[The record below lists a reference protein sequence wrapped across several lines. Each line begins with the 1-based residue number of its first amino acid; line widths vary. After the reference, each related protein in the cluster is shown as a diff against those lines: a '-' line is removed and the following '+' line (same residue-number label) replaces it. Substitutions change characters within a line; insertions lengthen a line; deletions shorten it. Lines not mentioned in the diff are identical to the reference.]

1 MTVRRVMTMERKD
14 VIPILG
20 QCLDGE
26 LHLLA
31 LYGMIGAHAAAGG
44 RLDIQE
50 KVTELIPD
58 SAGNVA
64 SVYSIMRG
72 LSKRQ
77 DKRRPEITFRDGLR
91 QDLDLATSMLDW
103 LVQKYSSA
111 LVSLESK
118 ASAYALI
125 NGIIGDKKR
134 HWKVL
139 EEIIDGLE

>member
-1 MTVRRVMTMERKD
+1 MISMERKD
-14 VIPILG
+14 VLPILG

-26 LHLLA
+26 LHLLS

-44 RLDIQE
+44 RIDIQD
-50 KVTELIPD
+50 KLIKLLPE

-64 SVYSIMRG
+64 SVYSIMKG

-91 QDLDLATSMLDW
+91 ADLDLATSMLDW
-103 LVQKYSSA
+103 LVQKYSAA
-111 LVSLESK
+111 LCSLEAK
-118 ASAYALI
+118 ASAYTVI